1 MRKIGGKSDL
11 SNGTITRLGDSVL
24 VRARYVSKS
33 VTEIFDEAL
42 RPFGISSA
50 QFVLLSMIGQTGS
63 ITRAEMARLQHLDR
77 STLTRNLKLILSE
90 GWVEE
95 VPDNADGRS
104 KPIALTSAGK
114 DLSYNAEPAWLA
126 AQAQAKA
133 LLGNDGT
140 MALISIADRITHPIE
155 EAPEEPPPE
164 LTSSAD

>member
-11 SNGTITRLGDSVL
+11 TNGPITRLGDSVL
-24 VRARYVSKS
+24 VMARFLSRS

-63 ITRAEMARLQHLDR
+63 ITGAEIARLQHLGR
-77 STLTRNLKLILSE
+77 STLTRNLKLILQE

-95 VPDNADGRS
+95 VSANADGRS
-104 KPIALTSAGK
+104 RPIALTAAGK
-114 DLSYNAEPAWLA
+114 ELLFNAQPSWLR

-133 LLGNDGT
+133 RLGKEGT
-140 MALISIADRITHPIE
+140 MALISIADRITYPAE
-155 EAPEEPPPE
+155 E
-164 LTSSAD
+164 SSEDPSPQPVNPAG